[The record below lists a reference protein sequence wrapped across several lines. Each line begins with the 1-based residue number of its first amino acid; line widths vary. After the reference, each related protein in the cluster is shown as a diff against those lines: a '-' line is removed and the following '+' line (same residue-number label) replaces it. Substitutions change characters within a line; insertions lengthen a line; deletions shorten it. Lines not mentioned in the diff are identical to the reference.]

1 MHHIT
6 IANPGGYDRLQYR
19 QTDDLHAG
27 PGQVR
32 VAVRAIGV
40 NFADCMVRQGLY
52 ESAKV
57 YVGWP
62 ITPGFEVAGTIDE
75 LGEGVQDWAVG
86 DRVVAL
92 VRFGAYA
99 TQVVCGTQYL
109 MRLPA
114 GWSDAEAAGFAAVFL
129 TAWYGL
135 SYLAHARPD
144 ESVLVHSAAGG
155 VGQALVQ
162 LALAA
167 GCRVFGVVG
176 GAHKVAAVQ
185 ALGCA
190 AVVDKFAVD
199 WVAQARAF
207 APGGFA
213 VALDANGVETLED
226 SYRLLGPG
234 GRLVVY
240 GFHTMFQRGGSGRR
254 NWPLLAWNWLRT
266 PRFNPLALTTDN
278 KSVLAFNLSFLF
290 ERTDVLAEALA
301 HLLPLCKGGQL
312 RPLPVTAFALADAER
327 AHRALESGA
336 SVGKIVLITTP
347 TFVQTVDNTS

>member
-6 IANPGGYDRLQYR
+6 IAGPGGYDRLHHR
-19 QTDDLHAG
+19 SVADLRAG

-52 ESAKV
+52 ASAKV

-75 LGEGVQDWAVG
+75 LGEGVQGWAMG

-92 VRFGAYA
+92 VRFGGYA
-99 TQVVCGTQYL
+99 TQVLCAPQYL
-109 MRLPA
+109 MRPPP
-114 GWSDAEAAGFAAVFL
+114 GWSDAEAAGFPAVFL

-135 SYLAHARPD
+135 HHLAHARRG
-144 ESVLVHSAAGG
+144 EAVLIHSAAGG

-176 GAHKVAAVQ
+176 GAHKLAAVQ
-185 ALGCA
+185 GFGCT
-190 AVVDKFAVD
+190 AVVDKFATA
-199 WVAQARAF
+199 WKPAARAF
-207 APGGFA
+207 APEGFA
-213 VALDANGVETLED
+213 VALDANGVETLAD
-226 SYRLLGPG
+226 SYGLLGPG

-240 GFHTMFQRGGSGRR
+240 GFHTMFRRGGSGRR

-290 ERTDVLAEALA
+290 EQTAVLAEALGF
-301 HLLPLCKGGQL
+301 LLPLCETGQV
-312 RPLPVTAFALADAER
+312 RPLPVTTFALAEAAR
-327 AHRALESGA
+327 AHQALESGA
-336 SVGKIVLITTP
+336 TTGKLVL
-347 TFVQTVDNTS
+347 VA